1 MFDFDASKLIILGI
15 AALIFIG
22 PKDLPRVLRQVGGFI
37 AKMRRMA
44 TEFQGQFMDA
54 MKESEM
60 DDLKK
65 DMQKI
70 ADQAKADIS
79 FDPGRDTEREL
90 REALE
95 KKPEAKAGDAPP
107 ALPADPD
114 NAIFSVDIPPP
125 PATPEVA
132 ETLHAET
139 LHAETRH
146 AETPVE
152 TPASEPAVPQ
162 HKVAQGS

>member
-1 MFDFDASKLIILGI
+1 MFDFDASKLVILGI

-22 PKDLPRVLRQVGGFI
+22 PKDLPRVLRQVGSFV

-44 TEFQGQFMDA
+44 AEFQGQFMDA

-95 KKPEAKAGDAPP
+95 KKPEVKAEAHPADAPA

-132 ETLHAET
+132 ETLHAE
-139 LHAETRH
+139 A
-146 AETPVE
+146 AVE
-152 TPASEPAVPQ
+152 TPASEPAQPQ

>member
-1 MFDFDASKLIILGI
+1 MFDFDASKLVILGI

-22 PKDLPRVLRQVGGFI
+22 PKDLPRVLRQVGSFV

-44 TEFQGQFMDA
+44 SEFQGQFMDA

-60 DDLKK
+60 EDLKK

-95 KKPEAKAGDAPP
+95 KKPEANAEVKAGDAPP
-107 ALPADPD
+107 ALAADPD
-114 NAIFSVDIPPP
+114 NAIFSVDIPP
-125 PATPEVA
+125 ATPEVA
-132 ETLHAET
+132 ETLHAP
-139 LHAETRH
+139 
-146 AETPVE
+146 AETP
-152 TPASEPAVPQ
+152 ADEPAQPQ

>member
-1 MFDFDASKLIILGI
+1 MFDFDASKLVILGI

-22 PKDLPRVLRQVGGFI
+22 PKDLPRVLRQVGSFV

-44 TEFQGQFMDA
+44 SEFQGQFMDA

-60 DDLKK
+60 EDLKK
-65 DMQKI
+65 DMQEI

-95 KKPEAKAGDAPP
+95 KKPEAKADVKAGDVPP
-107 ALPADPD
+107 ALPSDPD

-132 ETLHAET
+132 ETLHTA
-139 LHAETRH
+139 
-146 AETPVE
+146 PVE
-152 TPASEPAVPQ
+152 PPAAEPAPQQ

>member
-22 PKDLPRVLRQVGGFI
+22 PKDLPRVLRQVGGFV

-95 KKPEAKAGDAPP
+95 KKPEAKTEAKLEAKPGDAPP

-125 PATPEVA
+125 PVTPEVA
-132 ETLHAET
+132 ETLHA
-139 LHAETRH
+139 
-146 AETPVE
+146 TPVE
-152 TPASEPAVPQ
+152 TPASEPAEPQ

>member
-1 MFDFDASKLIILGI
+1 MFDFDASKLVILGI

-22 PKDLPRVLRQVGGFI
+22 PKDLPRVLRQVGSFV

-44 TEFQGQFMDA
+44 SEFQGQFMDA

-60 DDLKK
+60 EDLKK

-95 KKPEAKAGDAPP
+95 KKPEAKVEAKASDAPP

-114 NAIFSVDIPPP
+114 NAIFSVDIPSP

-132 ETLHAET
+132 ETLHA
-139 LHAETRH
+139 
-146 AETPVE
+146 PSVE
-152 TPASEPAVPQ
+152 TPAVEPAQPQ

>member
-1 MFDFDASKLIILGI
+1 MFDFDASKLVILGI

-22 PKDLPRVLRQVGGFI
+22 PKDLPRVLRQVGSFV

-44 TEFQGQFMDA
+44 SEFQGQFMDA

-95 KKPEAKAGDAPP
+95 KKPETKASEAPP

-114 NAIFSVDIPPP
+114 NAIFSVDLPP
-125 PATPEVA
+125 PAPVTPEIA
-132 ETLHAET
+132 ETVHA
-139 LHAETRH
+139 AI
-146 AETPVE
+146 PDE
-152 TPASEPAVPQ
+152 TPAVEPAQPQ

>member
-1 MFDFDASKLIILGI
+1 MFDFDASKLVILGI

-22 PKDLPRVLRQVGGFI
+22 PKDLPRVMRQVGSFV

-79 FDPGRDTEREL
+79 FDPSRDTEREL

-95 KKPEAKAGDAPP
+95 KKPEAKAEAHLADAPP
-107 ALPADPD
+107 AQPSDPD
-114 NAIFSVDIPPP
+114 NAVFSVDIPPP
-125 PATPEVA
+125 PDIPEVA
-132 ETLHAET
+132 ETLHAE
-139 LHAETRH
+139 A
-146 AETPVE
+146 PVDDV
-152 TPASEPAVPQ
+152 PAGEPAQPQ